1 MLVVATF
8 VVLSVIFIVLGFP
21 LFVSFGIAS
30 LGMILALDMDPGFA
44 VPCIFANFNSFV
56 FMAIPF
62 FIFAGGLMT
71 ATGISGRLVEFANS
85 IIGRIKGGLGHVTI
99 VSCALFGAISG
110 SSSAA
115 VASIGMTVLPEMKN
129 YGYKRSYA
137 TALVACSGLLGQLI
151 PPSVPMILFGL
162 ITGTSVAAC
171 FLATAVPGMLIISLY
186 CLINYLYCRK
196 RPEIKVP
203 EKLPLKAT
211 IKNVGLS
218 TRKAT
223 FALLS
228 PVLILG
234 GIYGGLF
241 TPTEA
246 GCVSAVYAMLV
257 GLFIYKTL
265 TFKTFVRATEETA
278 SIVGAIAFIVC
289 FIFILSRIF
298 TYERLPDAIAQG
310 MFSVTSNRIV
320 LLLLINVFMLF
331 MGMLMDDIS
340 AMLLAAPLLYPLFM
354 QLGVSPIQMAAIMAV
369 NQGTGQMTPPVAT
382 NLFVAARVSGVPVSE
397 FIKDCIPYLVFG
409 SLPVMLMVT
418 FIPELSL
425 WLPGLIM
432 GY

>member
-115 VASIGMTVLPEMKN
+115 VASIGMTVLPEMQN

-257 GLFIYKTL
+257 GFFIYKTL
-265 TFKTFVRATEETA
+265 TFKTFVRATEGTA

-432 GY
+432 G